1 MLSSFVCL
9 RFGRRAFGL
18 THSLTSS
25 SSSRRPASHQI
36 GSAILFNLLNGAFI
50 ASELRAVG
58 GTRRSRESP
67 LFTIGL
73 LFAITGAFINVFSDE
88 VLLRRRRATSR
99 SAPPR
104 AAARRHSVVSAKRSK
119 YILPSGFLFDYVLC
133 PNYLGEFI
141 EWLGLAVA
149 TGNSSLYAFAAWTFA
164 NLFPRAAH
172 YRRWYVAQF
181 GETAV
186 GKRRKA
192 FIPFVL

>member
-88 VLLRRRRATSR
+88 VLLLLRRATSR
-99 SAPPR
+99 SAPTR
-104 AAARRHSVVSAKRSK
+104 AAACRHSVVSTKRSK

>member
-9 RFGRRAFGL
+9 RFGRRALGL
-18 THSLTSS
+18 THSPSS

-58 GTRRSRESP
+58 GTRRSQESP
-67 LFTIGL
+67 LFTLGL

-99 SAPPR
+99 SAPTR
-104 AAARRHSVVSAKRSK
+104 ADARRHSVVSTKRSK

-164 NLFPRAAH
+164 NLVPRAVH

-181 GETAV
+181 GEAAV
-186 GKRRKA
+186 GTRRKA

>member
-9 RFGRRAFGL
+9 RFGRRALGL
-18 THSLTSS
+18 THSPSS

-104 AAARRHSVVSAKRSK
+104 AAARRHSVVSTKRSK

>member
-9 RFGRRAFGL
+9 RFGRRALGL
-18 THSLTSS
+18 THSPSS

-58 GTRRSRESP
+58 GTRRSQESP
-67 LFTIGL
+67 LFTLGL

-104 AAARRHSVVSAKRSK
+104 AAARRHSLVSPKRRST
-119 YILPSGFLFDYVLC
+119 YILPNGFLFDYVLC

-164 NLFPRAAH
+164 NLVPRAVH

-181 GETAV
+181 GEAAV
-186 GKRRKA
+186 GTRRKA

>member
-58 GTRRSRESP
+58 GTRRSQESP
-67 LFTIGL
+67 LFMLGL

-88 VLLRRRRATSR
+88 VLLLLRRATSR

-104 AAARRHSVVSAKRSK
+104 AAARRHSVVSTKRSK

-164 NLFPRAAH
+164 NLVPRAVH

>member
-58 GTRRSRESP
+58 GTRRSQESP
-67 LFTIGL
+67 LFTLGL

-88 VLLRRRRATSR
+88 VLLLRRRATSR

-104 AAARRHSVVSAKRSK
+104 
-119 YILPSGFLFDYVLC
+119 
-133 PNYLGEFI
+133 
-141 EWLGLAVA
+141 VA
-149 TGNSSLYAFAAWTFA
+149 TRSSLPKEEANTFSRVDFSSTTSYVQTISANSS
-164 NLFPRAAH
+164 NGS
-172 YRRWYVAQF
+172 V
-181 GETAV
+181 
-186 GKRRKA
+186 
-192 FIPFVL
+192 

>member
-88 VLLRRRRATSR
+88 VLLLRRRETSR

-104 AAARRHSVVSAKRSK
+104 AAARRHSVVSTKRSK